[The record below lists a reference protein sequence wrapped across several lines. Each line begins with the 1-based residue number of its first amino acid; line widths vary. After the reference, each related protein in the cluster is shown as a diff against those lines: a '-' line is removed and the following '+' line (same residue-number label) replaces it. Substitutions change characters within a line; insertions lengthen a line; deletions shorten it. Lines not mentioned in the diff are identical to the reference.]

1 MIYSAKKGY
10 GLQFLKADEQY
21 EDCIIYRDSK
31 EEIIRLADIII
42 RSFGYNQGL
51 MSELNEMQ
59 SNAMHLSNGKCV
71 ESEVF
76 KNKFEIPSYFINLIL
91 KKYGMCV
98 RGW

>member
-1 MIYSAKKGY
+1 MIYNKKNGY
-10 GLQFLKADEQY
+10 GLQFLRGDEQY
-21 EDCIIYRDSK
+21 EDCIVYRETK

-42 RSFGYNQGL
+42 NSFGYNVGL

>member
-1 MIYSAKKGY
+1 MMYSVKNGY
-10 GLQFLKADEQY
+10 GLQFIHADEQY

-42 RSFGYNQGL
+42 RSFGYNQSL

-59 SNAMHLSNGKCV
+59 SNAMHLSNGKGI
-71 ESEVF
+71 ENEVF
-76 KNKFEIPSYFINLIL
+76 SNKFEIPSYFINLIL

>member
-1 MIYSAKKGY
+1 MIYNKKNGY
-10 GLQFLKADEQY
+10 GLQFLRGDEQY
-21 EDCIIYRDSK
+21 EDCIVYRETK

-42 RSFGYNQGL
+42 NSVGYNVGL

>member
-1 MIYSAKKGY
+1 MVYSTKNGY

-21 EDCIIYRDSK
+21 EDCIVYRESK

-42 RSFGYNQGL
+42 RSFGYSQGFL
-51 MSELNEMQ
+51 GELNEMQ
-59 SNAMHLSNGKCV
+59 SNAMYLSNGEYI

-76 KNKFEIPSYFINLIL
+76 KSKFEIPSYFINLLL

>member
-1 MIYSAKKGY
+1 MMYNAKNGY

-21 EDCIIYRDSK
+21 QDCIIYRDSK
-31 EEIIRLADIII
+31 EAIIRLADIII
-42 RSFGYNQGL
+42 CSFGYNQGL

-59 SNAMHLSNGKCV
+59 SNAMHPLNGKCV
-71 ESEVF
+71 ENEVF
-76 KNKFEIPSYFINLIL
+76 KNKFEIPSYFINLLL

>member
-1 MIYSAKKGY
+1 MIYNKKNGY
-10 GLQFLKADEQY
+10 GLQFLRGDEQY
-21 EDCIIYRDSK
+21 EDCIVYRDSK
-31 EEIIRLADIII
+31 EEIIRLADMIIN
-42 RSFGYNQGL
+42 SFGYNVGL